1 MTLLLAEDGDQ
12 HIGDADLFLA
22 GGLHVEHRALQDAL
36 EAERG
41 LHLAILVTGQARRG
55 AIEMLVERVL
65 ELVDV
70 GAAGPEDLAHLRGI
84 EDRQQQVLDRQE
96 FMTCV
101 TCLGKG
107 IVQAEFELLR

>member
-1 MTLLLAEDGDQ
+1 MEHGPLQ
-12 HIGDADLFLA
+12 HS
-22 GGLHVEHRALQDAL
+22 L

-41 LHLAILVTGQARRG
+41 LHFAVLVAGQARGG
-55 AIEMLVERVL
+55 AVEVFVERVL
-65 ELVDV
+65 ELVEV
-70 GAAGPEDLAHLRGI
+70 GAAGPQDFAHLRGI

-101 TCLGKG
+101 TRLGKG